1 MGVCRFVAIVNRF
14 ICIFEWRC
22 SVVAPYAGMM
32 GGYHINISQQPAE
45 WASAHGCNPCR
56 AANGAPEICCPLLE
70 CCDGGANP
78 LLIASACSD
87 IISRLAACRSAS
99 RSSAV
104 CRLKTEKKFN

>member
-1 MGVCRFVAIVNRF
+1 MHFSVTLHRCCAFAGVT
-14 ICIFEWRC
+14 
-22 SVVAPYAGMM
+22 
-32 GGYHINISQQPAE
+32 GGYHKISQQPAE
-45 WASAHGCNPCR
+45 CASAQGCSPCS
-56 AANGAPEICCPLLE
+56 AARGAPDICCPLLE

-104 CRLKTEKKFN
+104 CRLKNEKKFN